1 MLTLLIMGF
10 VLLLPFVGNP
20 IPQILLCEDD
30 LSK

>member
-10 VLLLPFVGNP
+10 VLLLPFVVNH
-20 IPQILLCEDD
+20 IAQIQSFKDD